1 MTRTNTAAI
10 GRGRAD
16 DIAAEDDLVAGRW
29 HDQRLSAEMRSI
41 VVGGC
46 VVSVDPSVII
56 TTTLGSCVAV
66 CLFDPEV
73 RIGGMNHF
81 LLPDARSDSVLI
93 ASRYGAA
100 AMERLINRLMAVT
113 GRRDRLRAK
122 VFGGANV
129 TPAKNDIGARN
140 VEFVNDYLA
149 TEGIPAVGWDVGG
162 EMPRAVRFQPVT
174 GRAVRR
180 LIGAVDSQRIAR
192 GEARFLARLRAAEI
206 DGDIELF

>member
-1 MTRTNTAAI
+1 MSKLVSSASPRHPPDA
-10 GRGRAD
+10 G
-16 DIAAEDDLVAGRW
+16 AEDEDVVAGRW
-29 HDQRLSAEMRSI
+29 HDARLRAEMRSI

-46 VVSVDPSVII
+46 VVSADPQVII

-66 CLFDPEV
+66 CLFDPDA

-81 LLPDARSDSVLI
+81 LLPDARTDRLSA

-100 AMERLINRLMAVT
+100 AMEGLINRLMAVT
-113 GRRDRLRAK
+113 GRRDLLRAK

-129 TPAKNDIGARN
+129 TTTHNDVGVRN
-140 VEFVNDYLA
+140 VAFVADYLE
-149 TEGIPAVGWDVGG
+149 TETIPVVGWDVGG
-162 EMPRAVRFQPVT
+162 EMPRAVRFQPST

-192 GEARFLARLRAAEI
+192 GEARFMERLRAADI
-206 DGDIELF
+206 DGGIELF